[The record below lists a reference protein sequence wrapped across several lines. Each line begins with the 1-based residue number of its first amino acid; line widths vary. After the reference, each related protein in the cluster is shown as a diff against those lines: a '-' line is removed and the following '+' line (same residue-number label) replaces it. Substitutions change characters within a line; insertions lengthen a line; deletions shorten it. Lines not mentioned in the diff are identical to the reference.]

1 MIIAGR
7 RTLAAVPSALCNH
20 SIATRSLFARP
31 FSPFR
36 LHPMASV
43 PPIHLVLDW
52 DGTTTHKDTLHFLG
66 KICADHAANA
76 PAATTWE
83 EIVKAYLDGL
93 SAHASSY
100 TPARSQRT
108 TIAEEKAWLASL
120 AAVESSSVKRV
131 EDSGLFRG
139 VTAAAVKAGAAQ
151 AIDSGEVTL
160 RDGWSSLLA
169 YSQKTTIL
177 SVNWSATFIRE
188 CLRAAAANDPDAKAA
203 VERVSIA
210 ANEIAGLQDSNGSS
224 GLLNGRTEVSGE
236 EAGAIRTSADKR
248 ANMPTPVKY
257 GGEELV
263 VYVGDSATD
272 FEALL
277 VADVG
282 ICIRDEEPSSGQ
294 KELAETLERVG
305 VEQHRIKL
313 LAEMPPADDS
323 AVSVYWAKNLQE
335 VALSLSSY
343 S

>member
-1 MIIAGR
+1 
-7 RTLAAVPSALCNH
+7 
-20 SIATRSLFARP
+20 
-31 FSPFR
+31 
-36 LHPMASV
+36 MASV

-66 KICADHAANA
+66 KICADHARSRSDG
-76 PAATTWE
+76 PATTTWDD
-83 EIVKAYLDGL
+83 IVKAYVDDL
-93 SAHASSY
+93 SSHASSY
-100 TPARSQRT
+100 TPEKGQRT

-120 AAVESSSVKRV
+120 ATVDSLSVRRV
-131 EDSGLFRG
+131 EDSGLFKG
-139 VTAAAVKAGAAQ
+139 VTAAAVRTGAAQ
-151 AIDSGEVTL
+151 AIGTGELTL

-169 YSQKTTIL
+169 QGQKTTIL

-188 CLRAAAANDPDAKAA
+188 CLLAAAANDSDLKAA

-224 GLLNGRTEVSGE
+224 GLLNGRN
-236 EAGAIRTSADKR
+236 EATGDETGAIRTSADKF

-263 VYVGDSATD
+263 VYVGDSTTD
-272 FEALL
+272 LEALL

-294 KELAETLERVG
+294 QELAEALERVG

-323 AVSVYWAKNLQE
+323 IVRVYWAKNLRE

-343 S
+343 Y